1 MKQWSQCGWTMGL
14 AGVALLGGGAGFAA
28 ELYSNGVG
36 GGPWTEPASWRG
48 RAVPGTGDIVVV
60 ATGDTIVFDGN
71 CTNRTACCQIMIDP
85 QAVLTFKTD
94 NAPHR
99 LSVGGPI
106 EAYGILRMDGTKA
119 GEQGSMELSL
129 AGKTENDR
137 AIRLQRG
144 AALFAYGADR
154 LIDGRRNVRI
164 TTSANV
170 PGRPA
175 LAGDITIVTETMADI
190 SRTTLSNIVVH
201 AQGVD
206 NTGFKPTE
214 RLNIIAN
221 QFVGVAR
228 IALWWCDTPMIRNN
242 HFQFG
247 GAAPAVSI
255 DSCKL
260 GQVQNNIFS
269 GAYGSAAFFLRDTE
283 SSFTGNTVAQAD
295 QGIHWHH
302 GANAMIKGNVFD
314 DCHCSASFINVR
326 GVMEDSTVRGSN
338 TLIALDASTLQLT
351 NYRLVEPRPTNTVMT
366 LDLSSTTLLN
376 CNIQP
381 EQIKLGQPPADGE
394 PWVQAMAYLVVQVK
408 GNHPPRAK
416 IGVRTAAAAGG
427 PPTGA
432 ADMNVRNSPA
442 RLGADGCTPL
452 PRTLQP
458 LIVRTWSIGRDG
470 VKKDSPFYDLTV
482 SVPGAQEGDPFQA
495 AKTQVVEPKPAWDR
509 PEPNKAVP
517 TVEVTLP

>member
-1 MKQWSQCGWTMGL
+1 MKRWAKWGWTMGL
-14 AGVALLGGGAGFAA
+14 AGVALLGGTAGFSA

-48 RAVPGTGDIVVV
+48 KAVPGTGDVVVV

-85 QAVLTFKTD
+85 QAALTFKAD

-99 LSVGGPI
+99 LSVGGSI

-137 AIRLQRG
+137 VIRLQRG
-144 AALFAYGADR
+144 AALFTYGADR
-154 LIDGRRNVRI
+154 LIDGCRNVRI
-164 TTSANV
+164 TTSASA
-170 PGRPA
+170 PGGNIFIIP
-175 LAGDITIVTETMADI
+175 ETMADI
-190 SRTTLSNIVVH
+190 SRATLSNIVVH
-201 AQGVD
+201 AHGVD

-228 IALWWCDTPMIRNN
+228 IVLWGCDTPMIRNN
-242 HFQFG
+242 HFQYG
-247 GAAPAVSI
+247 GATPAVSL
-255 DSCKL
+255 DACKL

-269 GAYGSAAFFLRDTE
+269 GAYGSAAFFLRDTD
-283 SSFTGNTVAQAD
+283 SSFTGNTVVQAN

-314 DCHCSASFINVR
+314 DCNCSAYFINVR

-338 TLIALDASTLQLT
+338 TLIAINESTLQLT

-366 LDLSSTTLLN
+366 LELSSMTLLN
-376 CNIQP
+376 CNIKP
-381 EQIKLGQPPADGE
+381 EQIKLGQPPPDGE
-394 PWVQAMAYLVVQVK
+394 PWVQALAYLVVQVK
-408 GNHPPRAK
+408 GNRPPSAE
-416 IGVRTAAAAGG
+416 ITVRTAAASGG
-427 PPTGA
+427 PPAGA

-442 RLGADGCTPL
+442 RLGADGCTSL
-452 PRTLQP
+452 PRTLRP
-458 LIVRTWSIGRDG
+458 LIVRTWSIGFGG
-470 VKKDSPFYDLTV
+470 VKKDPPFYDLMV
-482 SVPGAQEGDPFQA
+482 SVPGVKAGDPSQV
-495 AKTQVVEPKPAWDR
+495 AKTQVVEPKSDWDR

-517 TVEVTLP
+517 TFEVTLP